1 MTDTEAQVQA
11 SQVHGSAHAQALEHP
26 SQRPDLLDLLARDR
40 RAVHRAREPGRRRGR
55 ADRGAR
61 RGAGIRLVEF
71 TFTIPGVLDVI
82 EEAAEVPGCVVGAGT
97 VLTANHARDAVAAG
111 ARFLLTPDVRPDVA
125 AAALACGV
133 PLVMGALTPTELSR
147 AFELG
152 AAAVKVFPARIGGPA
167 YLRDL
172 LGPFPGARLIP
183 TGGVNVTNARGFL
196 DAGALAVGAGTDVV
210 PPSLV
215 ERGDHEGIG
224 ERAREFV
231 RALQPEQ

>member
-11 SQVHGSAHAQALEHP
+11 SQVHGSAHARALEHP

-40 RAVHRAREPGRRRGR
+40 VLCIVRANQV
-55 ADRGAR
+55 ADAAGLTAALGA
-61 RGAGIRLVEF
+61 AGIRLVEF

-97 VLTANHARDAVAAG
+97 VLTAHHARDAVAAG

>member
-26 SQRPDLLDLLARDR
+26 SQRPDPLDLLARDR
-40 RAVHRAREPGRRRGR
+40 VVCIVRANQV
-55 ADRGAR
+55 ADAAGLTAALA
-61 RGAGIRLVEF
+61 GAGIRLIEF

-82 EEAAEVPGCVVGAGT
+82 EEAAEVPGSVIGAGT

-125 AAALACGV
+125 TAAQACGV
-133 PLVMGALTPTELSR
+133 PLIMGALTPTELSR

-152 AAAVKVFPARIGGPA
+152 AAAVKVFPARIGGPS

-183 TGGVNVTNARGFL
+183 TGGVGVANARGFL
-196 DAGALAVGAGTDVV
+196 EAGAFAVGAGTDVV
-210 PPSLV
+210 QPSLV
-215 ERGDHEGIG
+215 ERGDHEAIA
-224 ERAREFV
+224 ERARDFV

>member
-1 MTDTEAQVQA
+1 MQA
-11 SQVHGSAHAQALEHP
+11 SQVHGPAHSRALELSTHRSEP
-26 SQRPDLLDLLARDR
+26 LDLLARDR
-40 RAVHRAREPGRRRGR
+40 LLCIVRANQV
-55 ADRGAR
+55 ADPAGLTAALA
-61 RGAGIRLVEF
+61 GAGIRLVEF

-82 EEAAEVPGCVVGAGT
+82 EAAAEVPGSLVGAGT

-125 AAALACGV
+125 SAALACGV
-133 PLVMGALTPTELSR
+133 PLIMGALTPTELSR

-183 TGGVNVTNARGFL
+183 TGGVNAANARAFL

-210 PPSLV
+210 PPVLV
-215 ERGDHEGIG
+215 ERGEHAAIAG
-224 ERAREFV
+224 RAREFV
-231 RALQPEQ
+231 QALQRTR